1 MTKLFKG
8 ARIIDP
14 SQNMDVVS
22 DLLIEDGKVSA
33 IGDGLCADEVID
45 CQGLVLTPGLID
57 LHVHLR
63 EPGQEYKEDIQSGTM
78 AAAAGGVTG
87 VVCMPNTVPPVDDP
101 IVVRGILQRAA
112 EVAKARVYPA
122 AAVTR
127 NLQDEGLTDMA
138 ALKQAG
144 AVAVTDDAHPLALA
158 GVLRRACEY
167 AQMFHLPVMLHC
179 EDKTLSG
186 QGFMNEGY
194 TSTETGLKGMP
205 MIAEDI
211 HVSRN
216 CMMSMY
222 TGAHVH
228 MLHVS
233 SAFSVDLIRKAKARG
248 ANVTAETCPHY
259 FTLTDEACA
268 GYDTNFKMN
277 PPLRDEASRIAVL
290 EGILDG
296 TIDAISTDHAPHA
309 PMEKDQEFGYAPFGV
324 VGLETSFAV
333 SYTYLVKTGKLSL
346 MELIRRMSTTPAQ
359 IINVPGGSL
368 KVGCIADI
376 ALFDLNHEWTVNPD
390 EFYSKSRNTT
400 FSGWPLTGKAVHT
413 LLAGETVYQL
423 R

>member
-1 MTKLFKG
+1 MTKLLKG

-14 SQNMDVVS
+14 SQNMDAIA
-22 DLLIEDGKVSA
+22 DLLIEDGKVAA
-33 IGDGLCADEVID
+33 IGEGLSGDEVIE
-45 CQGLVLTPGLID
+45 CTGLVLSPGLID

-63 EPGQEYKEDIQSGTM
+63 EPGQEYKEDIESGTM

-87 VVCMPNTVPPVDDP
+87 VVCMPNTVPPIDDP
-101 IVVRGILQRAA
+101 VIVRGILQRAA
-112 EVAKARVYPA
+112 EVGKARVYPA

-167 AQMFHLPVMLHC
+167 AQMFKLPVMLHC

-186 QGFMNEGY
+186 EGYMNEGY
-194 TSTETGLKGMP
+194 TSTEIGLRGMP
-205 MIAEDI
+205 AIAEDI

-216 CMMSMY
+216 CMMSMF

-277 PPLRDEASRIAVL
+277 PPLRDEASRLAVL
-290 EGILDG
+290 EGLLDG

-309 PMEKDQEFGYAPFGV
+309 KMEKDKEFGYAPFGV

-333 SYTYLVKTGKLSL
+333 SYTYLVKTGKMSL
-346 MELIRRMSTTPAQ
+346 MELINKMSTTPAR
-359 IINVPGGSL
+359 IIGVPGGSL
-368 KVGCIADI
+368 KVGCVADI
-376 ALFDLNHEWTVNPD
+376 ALFDINHEWTVDPD
-390 EFYSKSRNTT
+390 QFYSKSQNTT
-400 FSGWPLTGKAVHT
+400 FKGWPLTGRAVHT
-413 LLAGETVYQL
+413 LLGGETVYQL

>member
-1 MTKLFKG
+1 MTKLLKG

-14 SQNMDVVS
+14 SQNMDAIA
-22 DLLIEDGKVSA
+22 DLLIEDGKVAA
-33 IGDGLCADEVID
+33 IGEGLSGDEVVD
-45 CQGLVLTPGLID
+45 CTGLVLSPGLID

-63 EPGQEYKEDIQSGTM
+63 EPGQEYKEDIESGTM

-87 VVCMPNTVPPVDDP
+87 VVCMPNTVPPIDDP
-101 IVVRGILQRAA
+101 VIVRGILQRAA
-112 EVAKARVYPA
+112 EVGKARVYPA

-167 AQMFHLPVMLHC
+167 AQMFKLPVMLHC

-186 QGFMNEGY
+186 EGFMNEGY
-194 TSTETGLKGMP
+194 TSTEIGLKGMP
-205 MIAEDI
+205 TIAEDI

-216 CMMSMY
+216 CTMSLY

-259 FTLTDEACA
+259 FTLTDEACV

-277 PPLRDEASRIAVL
+277 PPLRDEASRLAVL
-290 EGILDG
+290 EGLLDG

-309 PMEKDQEFGYAPFGV
+309 KMEKDKEFGYAPFGV

-333 SYTYLVKTGKLSL
+333 SYTYLVKTGKMSL
-346 MELIRRMSTTPAQ
+346 MELINKMSTMPAR
-359 IINVPGGSL
+359 IIGVPGGSL
-368 KVGCIADI
+368 KVGCVADI
-376 ALFDLNHEWTVNPD
+376 ALFDINQEWTVDPD
-390 EFYSKSRNTT
+390 QFYSKSQNTT
-400 FSGWPLTGKAVHT
+400 FKGWPLTGRAVHT
-413 LLAGETVYQL
+413 LLGGETVYQL

>member
-1 MTKLFKG
+1 MTKLLKG

-14 SQNMDVVS
+14 SQNMDAIA
-22 DLLIEDGKVSA
+22 DLLIEDGKVAA
-33 IGDGLCADEVID
+33 IGEGLSGDEVID
-45 CQGLVLTPGLID
+45 CTGLVLSPGLVD

-63 EPGQEYKEDIQSGTM
+63 EPGQEYKEDIESGTM

-87 VVCMPNTVPPVDDP
+87 VVCMPNTVPPIDDP
-101 IVVRGILQRAA
+101 VIVRGILQRAA
-112 EVAKARVYPA
+112 EVGKARVYPA

-167 AQMFHLPVMLHC
+167 AQMFKLPVMLHC

-186 QGFMNEGY
+186 EGFMNEGY
-194 TSTETGLKGMP
+194 TSTEVGLKGMP
-205 MIAEDI
+205 AIAEDI
-211 HVSRN
+211 HVSRS
-216 CMMSMY
+216 CMMSMF

-277 PPLRDEASRIAVL
+277 PPLRDEASRLAVL
-290 EGILDG
+290 EGLLDG

-309 PMEKDQEFGYAPFGV
+309 KMEKDKEFGYAPFGV

-333 SYTYLVKTGKLSL
+333 SYTYLVKAGKMSL
-346 MELIRRMSTTPAQ
+346 MELINKMSTTPAQ
-359 IINVPGGSL
+359 IIGVPGGSL
-368 KVGCIADI
+368 KVGCVADI
-376 ALFDLNHEWTVNPD
+376 ALFDINQEWTVDPD
-390 EFYSKSRNTT
+390 QFYSKSQNTT
-400 FSGWPLTGKAVHT
+400 FKGWPLTGRVVHT
-413 LLAGETVYQL
+413 LLGGETVYQL